1 MKRTLLASAAA
12 LLLAAPA
19 FAADLPSRQPAPA
32 PFVSAPPMFT
42 WTGFYA
48 GVNAGW
54 SQNRADIANR
64 GFTGT
69 GGAGAYPSFSTA
81 KRHSFIGGFQAG
93 YNQQFGNFVAGVEA
107 DINWLGNRRGSGSA
121 AIAGLPGAVTTVS
134 ASSRLDWLGTV
145 RGRAGFAFDRV
156 LIYGTAGFAFGAPDN
171 RLMISNAA
179 TMTHTGSNNKTKVGW
194 TVGGGLEYAVLD
206 NVSLRGEYLYYDLGR
221 SNVTAN
227 PTAAGTAAG
236 LGGASNTA
244 RFENTGHIA
253 RIGLNYRF

>member
-19 FAADLPSRQPAPA
+19 LAADLPSRQAAPA
-32 PFVSAPPMFT
+32 PFVSAAPMFT

-54 SQNRADIANR
+54 SQNSTDIANR
-64 GFTGT
+64 GFGGT
-69 GGAGAYPSFSTA
+69 GGAGAYPSFSTGE
-81 KRHSFIGGFQAG
+81 RSSFIGGFQAG

-107 DINWLGNRRGSGSA
+107 DLNYLGNRRGN
-121 AIAGLPGAVTTVS
+121 GAVGVTGLAPLVTTAS

-145 RGRAGFAFDRV
+145 RARAGFAFDRV
-156 LIYGTAGFAFGAPDN
+156 LIYGTGGLAFGAPDN
-171 RLMISNAA
+171 RLTISNAA
-179 TMTHTGSNNKTKVGW
+179 GQTHLGSKDETKFGW

-206 NVSLRGEYLYYDLGR
+206 NVTIRGEYLYYDLGT
-221 SNVTAN
+221 SNVTA
-227 PTAAGTAAG
+227 TATTPALAGT
-236 LGGASNTA
+236 SNTA

-253 RIGLNYRF
+253 RVGLNYRF